1 MQPRAHG
8 RYAEGPAVAYA
19 QRWKAE
25 RRARVMR
32 RQNRFY
38 RRFAVWVVRNMTI
51 GRVEKDWRVRLIT
64 GPDTRTAIAFQSGSH
79 GPAAASIFASNVWRD
94 PWVSSD

>member
-8 RYAEGPAVAYA
+8 RYAESPAVAYA
-19 QRWKAE
+19 QRFKAE

-38 RRFAVWVVRNMTI
+38 RSFAVWVVRNMTI

-64 GPDTRTAIAFQSGSH
+64 GPDTRSLTAKLMG
-79 GPAAASIFASNVWRD
+79 D
-94 PWVSSD
+94 PRPERSALYARHMGWI